1 MSAAK
6 REMGRLLRRR
16 TPGFL
21 LAVGL
26 GFVVSV
32 VAPGNA
38 VPAARASVAGRA
50 ASKQGAGEQD
60 AAQKDAELAVEND
73 SDLPDTYPG
82 ARFFEHLRARGGVA
96 PLHWEVT
103 FGALPPGLQLEDNG
117 DLQGQPQRAGEF
129 HFQVTVTDSGAP
141 RVTAHQSFT
150 LRVLSAFKVDWKIP
164 AHVDGNRISGTV
176 EVSNTT
182 EDDLDLTFYVLAVA
196 GDGRAT
202 AIGYQHFLL
211 RRATLSKILPFGETL
226 PHGGYDIHVDAV
238 GEVAAKKLILRQ
250 HLQSPQT
257 LQVTVGP

>member
-1 MSAAK
+1 MNAGNRKIGGGMA
-6 REMGRLLRRR
+6 RLMA
-16 TPGFL
+16 GFL
-21 LAVGL
+21 LAVAV
-26 GFVVSV
+26 GFPAHHAVEA
-32 VAPGNA
+32 APA
-38 VPAARASVAGRA
+38 IPAFSA
-50 ASKQGAGEQD
+50 AQSGAGQQDASQQD
-60 AAQKDAELAVEND
+60 AALVIEND
-73 SDLPDTYPG
+73 SDLPDSYPG
-82 ARFFEHLRARGGVA
+82 ARFSEHLRTRGGVT

-117 DLQGQPQRAGEF
+117 DLHGQPQRAGEF
-129 HFQVTVTDSGAP
+129 HFQITVTDSGAP

-150 LRVLSAFKVDWKIP
+150 LRVLSAFTVDWKTP
-164 AHVDGNRISGTV
+164 AQVDGNRISGTV
-176 EVSNTT
+176 EVTNTT

-211 RRATLSKILPFGETL
+211 RRATPSKILPFGETL
-226 PHGGYDIHVDAV
+226 PRGGYEVHVDAV